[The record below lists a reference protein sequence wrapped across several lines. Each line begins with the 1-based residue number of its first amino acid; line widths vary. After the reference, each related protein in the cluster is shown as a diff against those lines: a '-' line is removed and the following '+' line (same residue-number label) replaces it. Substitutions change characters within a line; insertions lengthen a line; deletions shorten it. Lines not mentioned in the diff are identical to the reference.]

1 VVNEVILFTL
11 LLVKLIAYLSMEIE
25 PNSVQLTSGVIAL
38 KVRNG
43 SELLNEG
50 LGELLGLV
58 LVARDNVVAFKCLV
72 DIELVVEVNGHAE
85 EISHFLSGS
94 VVAVAGGVEGREAG
108 TVLAPF

>member
-1 VVNEVILFTL
+1 
-11 LLVKLIAYLSMEIE
+11 MEIE

-50 LGELLGLV
+50 LSELFGLV
-58 LVARDNVVAFKCLV
+58 LVARDNVMAFKCLV
-72 DIELVVEVNGHAE
+72 DVELVVEVNGHTE
-85 EISHFLSGS
+85 EISHFLSGG
-94 VVAVAGGVEGREAG
+94 VVAVARGVEGREAG

>member
-1 VVNEVILFTL
+1 
-11 LLVKLIAYLSMEIE
+11 MEIE
-25 PNSVQLTSGVIAL
+25 PNSIQFPGGVIAL

-43 SELLNEG
+43 SELLHEG
-50 LGELLGLV
+50 LGELFGLV

-85 EISHFLSGS
+85 EISHFLSGG

-108 TVLAPF
+108 TVLAPFWNQEHILANVD